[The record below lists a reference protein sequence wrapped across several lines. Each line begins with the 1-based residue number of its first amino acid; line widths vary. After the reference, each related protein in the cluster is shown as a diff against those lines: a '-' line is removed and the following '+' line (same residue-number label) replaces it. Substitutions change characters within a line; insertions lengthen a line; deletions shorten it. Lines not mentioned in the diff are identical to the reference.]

1 MKTNNSSGYTA
12 SHWGIFKPILNKD
25 GRIEKL
31 EAYKEDL
38 RPSPNLSQIAA
49 LPYSDKRIRYP
60 MVRESYFRDG
70 PASRDKRGS
79 DRWVRVSWNDAL
91 SLGRQRNAAY
101 L

>member
-49 LPYSDKRIRYP
+49 LPYSDKRTAI
-60 MVRESYFRDG
+60 DG
-70 PASRDKRGS
+70 A
-79 DRWVRVSWNDAL
+79 
-91 SLGRQRNAAY
+91 
-101 L
+101 